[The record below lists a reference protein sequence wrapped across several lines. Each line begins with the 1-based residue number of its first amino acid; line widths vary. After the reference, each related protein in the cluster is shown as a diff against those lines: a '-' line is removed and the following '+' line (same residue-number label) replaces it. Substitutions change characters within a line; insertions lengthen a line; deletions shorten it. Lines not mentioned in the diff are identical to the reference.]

1 MTIVHSRAGKWKGYD
16 DILVGIFYCL
26 AATFLFWVVNVLGKV
41 LAATYP
47 IPLLVFFRSIF
58 ALMMCL
64 AIASH
69 LGGLGV
75 LRAERPAALVIRGV
89 VWLLMLACSFAAYHL
104 LPIGDA
110 AAIEFVGPIFIAVLG
125 GVALGETV
133 GTKRWLA
140 ILVGFLGV
148 SLIVRPGFGALH
160 YGMLFA
166 LGNALFYAVGSLLVR
181 RLSQTESVIAIVFYS
196 CLVST
201 AASGMIVPWFWVTP
215 TPFDLML
222 LCAIGIFGA
231 MAQYLV
237 TQSFYYAPA
246 SIVSPFTYSG
256 LIWALLFGF
265 LIWNE
270 TPDLLGLVG
279 AAGIVA
285 SGLWLARL
293 RN

>member
-1 MTIVHSRAGKWKGYD
+1 MAVIHSQDEKWKGYD

-26 AATFLFWVVNVLGKV
+26 ASTFLFWVVNALGKV
-41 LAATYP
+41 LAETYP
-47 IPLLVFFRSIF
+47 IPLLVFFRSTF
-58 ALMMCL
+58 ALIMCL
-64 AIASH
+64 ALASR
-69 LGGLGV
+69 LGGLRS
-75 LRAERPAALVIRGV
+75 LRAQRPAALVIRGV
-89 VWLLMLACSFAAYHL
+89 AWVLMLGCSFASYHL

-125 GVALGETV
+125 GAVLGESV
-133 GTKRWLA
+133 GMKRWLA
-140 ILVGFLGV
+140 ILVGFIGV
-148 SLIVRPGFGALH
+148 ALVVRPWFSALH

-181 RLSQTESVIAIVFYS
+181 RLSRTDSVIAIVFYS

-201 AASGMIVPWFWVTP
+201 AISAMAVPYFWVSP
-215 TPFDLML
+215 TPFDLAL
-222 LCAIGIFGA
+222 LCALGIFGA
-231 MAQYLV
+231 LAQYLV

-256 LIWALLFGF
+256 LIWALLLGF
-265 LIWNE
+265 LIWNDV
-270 TPDLLGLVG
+270 PDLLGLFG
-279 AAGIVA
+279 AIGIVV

>member
-1 MTIVHSRAGKWKGYD
+1 MAVIHSGEGRWNGYD

-26 AATFLFWVVNVLGKV
+26 ASTFLFWVVNALGKV
-41 LAATYP
+41 LAETYP

-64 AIASH
+64 AIACR
-69 LGGLGV
+69 LGGLRA
-75 LRAERPAALVIRGV
+75 LRTQRPTALVMRGV
-89 VWLLMLACSFAAYHL
+89 IWVFMLACSFASYHL

-110 AAIEFVGPIFIAVLG
+110 AAIEFVGPIFIAILG
-125 GVALGETV
+125 GVCLGETV

-148 SLIVRPGFGALH
+148 SLVVRPGFGALH

-166 LGNALFYAVGSLLVR
+166 LGNALFYAVGSLMVKR
-181 RLSQTESVIAIVFYS
+181 ISKTDSVIAIVFYS

-201 AASGMIVPWFWVTP
+201 AISAVAVPYFWVTP

-222 LCAIGIFGA
+222 LCAIGVFGA

-265 LIWNE
+265 LIWNDV
-270 TPDLLGLVG
+270 PDLLGLLG
-279 AAGIVA
+279 AIGIVA